1 MNYLHPNPGSSSSSS
16 RMHSVSLTK
25 LCAHCCVHTNNET
38 NEEINTH
45 TQTNTHTY
53 KESSCMLGAAH
64 GCSSCMLGAAHG
76 CSSCMLGAAHA
87 WLLLMHARS
96 NHYQET
102 PCNLACP
109 TNVSS
114 HHLANIS
121 VQASPI
127 LQICHLA
134 QKTKNLG
141 SHLLRPLVL

>member
-1 MNYLHPNPGSSSSSS
+1 MNYLHPNPGSSSSSSSSSS

-25 LCAHCCVHTNNET
+25 LCAHCCVQTNNET
-38 NEEINTH
+38 NKELNTH

-64 GCSSCMLGAAHG
+64 GCSSCMLGAAH
-76 CSSCMLGAAHA
+76 A
-87 WLLLMHARS
+87 WLLLMHASS

-109 TNVSS
+109 TNVYS